1 MKKQLGL
8 ALALIL
14 FLSIASS
21 AAAAAGNNTF
31 NASQGYRLAED
42 NGLSVTQK
50 ITDAKAMNKLI
61 DDGLIALSDKGEPP
75 HFVLYLSSSEKQR
88 KAPAPSSSVPEMT
101 ITKTSLYTG
110 QYFDDYSR
118 YVIDG
123 PSTIKNPYTESGI
136 ANWNTS
142 MSADVTID
150 GTTFTVEA
158 VKAAV
163 SHAMGHTIGER
174 YENRAEYEFAIPDG
188 RYCEVKIWSR
198 YQVFTWTAA
207 AGSTTIATGQG
218 WYPNGLI
225 LQHAQYDK

>member
-14 FLSIASS
+14 CLSIASS
-21 AAAAAGNNTF
+21 AAAATDNNTF
-31 NASQGYRLAED
+31 NASQGYHLSED
-42 NGLSVTQK
+42 NGLSITQK
-50 ITDAKAMNKLI
+50 ITDANAINKLI
-61 DDGLIALSDKGEPP
+61 DEGLISLSDNGEPP
-75 HFVLYLSSSEKQR
+75 HYVLYLSSSEKQR
-88 KAPAPSSSVPEMT
+88 KAPSSSVSEVT
-101 ITKTSLYTG
+101 ITITSLYTG

-118 YVIDG
+118 YAIDG

-150 GTTFTVEA
+150 GTTFTVKD

-174 YENRAEYEFAIPDG
+174 YENCAEHEFTIPDG